1 MGCRHRLGVIPCWD
15 APLNDFQHGR
25 HEAVAPTELLKVA
38 MLATA
43 SVGSERK
50 VLDLGARPRY
60 RECDERARVVVS
72 VRWAE

>member
-1 MGCRHRLGVIPCWD
+1 
-15 APLNDFQHGR
+15 
-25 HEAVAPTELLKVA
+25 